1 MGRGGRSWRAR
12 AKGSERKRDKMAGRI
27 FPPLPRSLYQTINK
41 LLPSTKPAFPVPDD
55 RLAPPPPPLLSFLLF
70 FAHALSRIPLASHF
84 FCLAKRKQKRL
95 LCRLYIVACLSFDI
109 ATWGDRERRDNPS
122 RHLVAFSLPPRS
134 RARSYPKKI
143 YGTNYPYGI

>member
-55 RLAPPPPPLLSFLLF
+55 RLAPPPPPPPPASKFFTLF
-70 FAHALSRIPLASHF
+70 RPM
-84 FCLAKRKQKRL
+84 
-95 LCRLYIVACLSFDI
+95 
-109 ATWGDRERRDNPS
+109 PS
-122 RHLVAFSLPPRS
+122 RVSRLPHTSFAWLKGNRNDCYAGYIS
-134 RARSYPKKI
+134 
-143 YGTNYPYGI
+143 